1 MTGEQSNGRS
11 DRRRGVAASRAK
23 LNQALAASSL
33 PKKTQAALAERIAD
47 IEGLDAAPKD
57 LVSRVFRGVP
67 VDAQSLERVARALNV
82 PADSLFDTSSSPP
95 SSSESTTNS
104 AALQQRLGVAF
115 NAIGPGRLGVVAA
128 VALAALA
135 GVGLALRPVSRCVIG
150 ETFASAKV
158 TNGKL
163 GVLIAGFDRDES
175 NRAQEIIASAFA
187 ADSRLAPEVE
197 IIRTCRKLSPPD
209 GGNLSMGRQRLR
221 LEAQRLMRNARA
233 DILIWGEVREGEANA
248 RIVSTRKAPIAAT
261 ELGERIV
268 QVDEMEIMAPVS
280 LAKPYAG
287 LPDLKRLA
295 IDMMA
300 PTDEGGTER
309 RARVLATLETA
320 TDWLDASIVADR
332 NFLRSLGKNQR
343 ASHWGAINAQLCYK
357 YRLRGEAKMEKSDF
371 LEADLHCRDALSQI
385 SKEHAPTEWA
395 TVMTNRSA
403 IPMRLA
409 LFAGDVEERLRL
421 VSEAQSILA
430 DALAALP
437 ETGAAMQ
444 RANIERYLAGVLVY
458 RTELEMDRGDK
469 EAADANFARAHELTE
484 AALRYI
490 DESSNPQA
498 FGHLHQNICVGL
510 YRRAMRTGGE
520 AAIPDL
526 DEAIRRCT
534 TARDA
539 LPINESPLDWGMIQN
554 NLAVSNAIKAT
565 FANKPAALEA
575 AITEFERAKE
585 AYRHDLYPA
594 KWAEVEVNLGELHCN
609 LARLKKDAAPI
620 DPGLAHAEGALAEFM
635 RFGVDAYANYARA
648 VIANLQTCRADI
660 AACNCSE

>member
-1 MTGEQSNGRS
+1 MTGEVSNSHG
-11 DRRRGVAASRAK
+11 DRRRGVSASRAK
-23 LNQALAASSL
+23 LNQALAASDL
-33 PKKTQAALAERIAD
+33 PKKTQSALADRIAD
-47 IEGLDAAPKD
+47 IERLDAAPKD

-67 VDAQSLERVARALNV
+67 VDAQSVERIARALKV
-82 PADSLFDTSSSPP
+82 PADSLYEESSSSLATPIRP
-95 SSSESTTNS
+95 
-104 AALQQRLGVAF
+104 VAF
-115 NAIGPGRLGVVAA
+115 QEWLAAAIKTAGPRRLAAGLALAAAGIAGAGFVVRPESRCAIAETFAPPRVSEGRLGV
-128 VALAALA
+128 
-135 GVGLALRPVSRCVIG
+135 
-150 ETFASAKV
+150 
-158 TNGKL
+158 
-163 GVLIAGFDRDES
+163 LISGFDRDQS
-175 NRAQEIIASAFA
+175 NVAQEIIASAFA
-187 ADSRLAPEVE
+187 GDSRLASDVE
-197 IIRTCRKLSPPD
+197 IIRTCRKFSPPHA
-209 GGNLSMGRQRLR
+209 GNVTIGRLR
-221 LEAQRLMRNARA
+221 LRLDAQRLMRKAHA

-261 ELGERIV
+261 GLGERIV

-300 PTDEGGTER
+300 PAGEGDAER

-332 NFLRSLGKNQR
+332 NYLRSLGKNQR
-343 ASHWGAINAQLCYK
+343 ASQWGALNAQLCYK
-357 YRLRGEAKMEKSDF
+357 YRVRGEAKMEKSDF
-371 LEADLHCRDALSQI
+371 LEADLHCRDALSQL

-395 TVMTNRSA
+395 TVMSNRSA

-421 VSEAQSILA
+421 VSEAESILTE
-430 DALAALP
+430 ALAGLP

-444 RANIERYLAGVLVY
+444 RATAQRLLAGVLIY
-458 RTELEMDRGDK
+458 RTEVETDRGDM
-469 EAADANFARAHELTE
+469 AAAETNFARALELTDD
-484 AALRYI
+484 ALLYI
-490 DESSNPQA
+490 DGESNPQA
-498 FGHLHQNICVGL
+498 FGHLHQNVCVGL

-520 AAIPDL
+520 TAMPDL
-526 DEAIRRCT
+526 EEAIRRCT
-534 TARDA
+534 TARDM

-565 FANKPAALEA
+565 FANEPAALEA
-575 AITEFERAKE
+575 AIAEFDRAKE

-620 DPGLAHAEGALAEFM
+620 EPGLAHAEGALVEFM

-648 VIANLQTCRADI
+648 VISNLQACRADVG
-660 AACNCSE
+660 ACKCSE

>member
-1 MTGEQSNGRS
+1 MTDEHSNGRG
-11 DRRRGVAASRAK
+11 DKRRGVVASRAE
-23 LNQALAASSL
+23 LNRALAASDL
-33 PKKTQAALAERIAD
+33 PKKTQSALADRIAD

-67 VDAQSLERVARALNV
+67 VDAQSLERIARALKV
-82 PADSLFDTSSSPP
+82 PAQSLYEGPTPHAAP
-95 SSSESTTNS
+95 QETATIAERLAS
-104 AALQQRLGVAF
+104 AIKVVGKRRLAAG
-115 NAIGPGRLGVVAA
+115 AA
-128 VALAALA
+128 VAATAIVVA
-135 GVGLALRPVSRCVIG
+135 GVALQPPTRCAIAEVMASPKVG
-150 ETFASAKV
+150 E
-158 TNGKL
+158 GKL
-163 GVLIAGFDRDES
+163 GVLVSVFDGDSS
-175 NRAQEIIASAFA
+175 NAAQELIASAFI

-209 GGNLSMGRQRLR
+209 AGNLTVGRHRIRVQ
-221 LEAQRLMRNARA
+221 AQRLLRNARA
-233 DILIWGEVREGEANA
+233 DILIWGEVRGGEANA
-248 RIVSTRKAPIAAT
+248 HIISNRKAPIAAT

-268 QVDEMEIMAPVS
+268 QVDEMEIMAPVA

-295 IDMMA
+295 IDLMA
-300 PTDEGGTER
+300 PSGEGGAER
-309 RARVLATLETA
+309 RAKVLATLETA
-320 TDWLDASIVADR
+320 TDWLDASIIADR
-332 NFLRSLGKNQR
+332 NYLRSLGRNQR
-343 ASHWGAINAQLCYK
+343 ASHWGVLNAQLCYK
-357 YRLRGEAKMEKSDF
+357 YRVRGEAKMEKSDF

-409 LFAGDVEERLRL
+409 LFAGDVAERLRL
-421 VSEAQSILA
+421 VSEAEAILA
-430 DALAALP
+430 DALAGLP

-444 RANIERYLAGVLVY
+444 GANIQRYLAGVLIY
-458 RTELEMDRGDK
+458 RTEVEMDRGDRA
-469 EAADANFARAHELTE
+469 AADENFAKALELTE
-484 AALRYI
+484 AALQYI

-498 FGHLHQNICVGL
+498 FGHLHQNVCVGL

-526 DEAIRRCT
+526 DAAIRRCT
-534 TARDA
+534 AARDA

-554 NLAVSNAIKAT
+554 NLAVATAIKAT
-565 FANKPAALEA
+565 FANEPPALEA
-575 AITEFERAKE
+575 AIAEFDRAKE

-609 LARLKKDAAPI
+609 LARLTKDAAPI

-648 VIANLQTCRADI
+648 VIANLQTCRADV
-660 AACNCSE
+660 AACKCSE